1 MGVRRVIFR
10 NRKSLGFNILANTA
24 KSFTLSSSAKN
35 ILYYGGLAAVVLGG
49 ALFNVIDQ
57 STEKTPYE
65 IAVENG
71 FVGTQEELADLLK
84 EEGFQVTQATVSR
97 DIKEL
102 ALIKVTYGEDQYRY
116 SLPTEVTVSEARL
129 RFMLK
134 EFVLNYAASSNILVV
149 RTAPGNA
156 NAVASALDNAQWAEI
171 LGSVAGDDTILIV
184 ARKPEEIP
192 LLIDKLESYLD

>member
-1 MGVRRVIFR
+1 MKTKRH
-10 NRKSLGFNILANTA
+10 RKILEIIKENI
-24 KSFTLSSSAKN
+24 
-35 ILYYGGLAAVVLGG
+35 
-49 ALFNVIDQ
+49 
-57 STEKTPYE
+57 
-65 IAVENG
+65 
-71 FVGTQEELADLLK
+71 VGTQEELAEMLK
-84 EEGFQVTQATVSR
+84 QDGFQVTQATVSR

-102 ALIKVTYGEDQYRY
+102 ALIKIAYGEDQYRY

-134 EFVLNYAASSNILVV
+134 EFVLNYAASNNILVV

-171 LGSVAGDDTILIV
+171 LGSVAGDDTILVV

-192 LLIDKLESYLD
+192 IIIDKLDSYLD